1 MRHLNLTIPTH
12 ILQCITVLMFLL
24 LSNMTYSNHS
34 TERQKAPL
42 KIHYNKQ
49 EANNSQPNEM
59 SKGLITIKHIRLQGD
74 TLFPQYGITNQFLY
88 NRINQV
94 YSHMDEKL
102 SIADLNK
109 VADSITLAYREKG
122 LTFNQAYVVPQEIT
136 NSTLTIHVLKGV
148 LAEIDVLNN
157 DLYSKEQLTAP
168 FSKLMGKVI
177 YEPEIRKIISELNNK
192 PGLKV
197 FSFFSVGSKQGEAR
211 LNIRV
216 MDETQHQ
223 ANISIDNK
231 GVEQTGLY
239 RGLYNHTINNPFNL
253 SGQLKGTLF
262 TTSEKENYY
271 GGLNYSVPLT
281 PNNQIDISAFRS
293 DFAITGQF
301 TELGLEGDL
310 TALSLSWS
318 NRLTPTKLPNTRH
331 KQGLTIAHKQ
341 SNVTSDAF
349 PEIFDDE
356 VIYSMMSANYQL
368 YLLENSTSKSQ
379 HFFSITPSYSTIHQS
394 ENVNLNPNFWLI
406 RSTYQLTSHI
416 FNELLTLK
424 SPVKLLINNQFTP
437 KALPSSE
444 QFSVTGPNSNR
455 GYEPGIFSG
464 DSAISLTIEQ
474 DIHLSLGL
482 LDNYKDFFLTPF
494 IFYDFSYGEI
504 HHDSKLSAQF
514 QSIGFGLKSQI
525 NSYSKASISIGKP
538 IHYNI
543 SKQLDIDPKGSNI
556 YAHISFSF

>member
-1 MRHLNLTIPTH
+1 MRISNLFIRTH
-12 ILQCITVLMFLL
+12 TVPAIAVLMLL
-24 LSNMTYSNHS
+24 LLCNMAYSKGS
-34 TERQKAPL
+34 AEKQKAPL
-42 KIHYNKQ
+42 QIHYNKQ
-49 EANNSQPNEM
+49 TANNSQPSEM
-59 SKGLITIKHIRLQGD
+59 SKGLIEIRHIRLQGD
-74 TLFPQYGITNQFLY
+74 TLFPEYGITNQFLY

-94 YSHMDEKL
+94 YSHMNEKL

-157 DLYSKEQLTAP
+157 DLYSKEQLIAP
-168 FSKLMGKVI
+168 FSKLIGKVI
-177 YEPEIRKIISELNNK
+177 YEPQIRKIITELNNK

-239 RGLYNHTINNPFNL
+239 RGLYSHTINNPFKL

-271 GGLNYSVPLT
+271 GGLNYSFPIA

-310 TALSLSWS
+310 TAMSIAWS
-318 NRLTPTKLPNTRH
+318 NQLTPTRFPNTRH
-331 KQGLTIAHKQ
+331 KQGLSIAHKQ

-349 PEIFDDE
+349 PEVFDDE
-356 VIYSMMSANYQL
+356 VIYSMVSVNYQL
-368 YLLENSTSKSQ
+368 YLLENPTSKSQ
-379 HFFSITPSYSTIHQS
+379 HFFSLSPSYSKIHET
-394 ENVNLNPNFWLI
+394 ENVNLNANFWLI
-406 RSTYQLTSHI
+406 HGTYQLTTAI
-416 FNELLTLK
+416 LNEFFALK
-424 SPVKLLINNQFTP
+424 SPAKILVNSQFTP
-437 KALPSSE
+437 EALPSSE

-464 DSAISLTIEQ
+464 DNAISLTIEQ
-474 DIHLSLGL
+474 DIHWPLGL
-482 LDNYKDFFLTPF
+482 LDNYEDFFLTPF
-494 IFYDFSYGEI
+494 IFYDYSYGEI

-514 QSIGFGLKSQI
+514 QSIGAGLKSQI
-525 NSYSKASISIGKP
+525 NSYAKASISIGKP

-543 SKQLDIDPKGSNI
+543 SKQLDIDPKGSNV